1 MPNEASVRP
10 AKIRHRIRATLYF
23 SPDRRMTTSLTD
35 SFPSTEDPSRQFN
48 GHTPDGSTD
57 VLSSDGTPN
66 SNTGQTMHMHTSEYS
81 GLADATADVRE
92 ARRAPESSDTRK
104 ESTIQRQARW
114 KDKESLYSQYPLYSV
129 LVGDRPRGILATI
142 TVKGN
147 DIDRWLRHIDAFL
160 KYRNYEDVDKL
171 GLQLKTLM
179 ISLADTFP
187 VALGQVNLREG
198 TDSTVHPV
206 RHLFAEAALTLW
218 SFALNPLRE
227 YHGIKREVARLRMEF
242 VVIWS
247 SRSVRDAILPAS
259 TLPIAS
265 GNSEH
270 ETAESLLHLAQGPC
284 AGVRE
289 ADSQMES
296 HVMSSATERWTS
308 LGSST
313 VGYPAS
319 AVPAR
324 RASSFWLEPMSLS
337 PRYDSRACRNNR
349 IRWMSREKLAGGP
362 PLYKTLPG
370 KTKAEGNE
378 EIAIKGK
385 YCNYWTDRILQK
397 CQGKDPAQLV
407 SRLTTLLGVLKDTR
421 PYLRDPAEWS
431 EAPVSKVRKRR
442 CNAFAREVAL
452 SLWIVASDFD
462 AEYPAVAEY
471 LGMLCERAFSHVGL
485 NIPGITS
492 LNAEGTGSEVS
503 QPITGMAHT
512 DHGESGRH
520 AYSADVTDSGFGG
533 EDRSSRIFDIL
544 QEISKLKKQSDR
556 TRELTAKRTRRYY
569 ARLRAQKQENVLGSK
584 ESGSTS

>member
-1 MPNEASVRP
+1 
-10 AKIRHRIRATLYF
+10 
-23 SPDRRMTTSLTD
+23 
-35 SFPSTEDPSRQFN
+35 
-48 GHTPDGSTD
+48 
-57 VLSSDGTPN
+57 
-66 SNTGQTMHMHTSEYS
+66 MHTSEYS
-81 GLADATADVRE
+81 GLALDETEDFRE
-92 ARRAPESSDTRK
+92 ALRASDDSDTTE
-104 ESTIQRQARW
+104 ESAIQRQARW
-114 KDKESLYSQYPLYSV
+114 KDKESLYSKYPLYNVVIGVRSS
-129 LVGDRPRGILATI
+129 GISASI
-142 TVKGN
+142 TVKGD
-147 DIDRWLRHIDAFL
+147 DIDQWLRHIDAFL
-160 KYRNYEDVDKL
+160 KYRNYKDVDKL

-179 ISLADTFP
+179 ISLADIFP
-187 VALGQVNLREG
+187 VALGQ
-198 TDSTVHPV
+198 
-206 RHLFAEAALTLW
+206 
-218 SFALNPLRE
+218 
-227 YHGIKREVARLRMEF
+227 IKREVTRLRMEF

-247 SRSVRDAILPAS
+247 SRSVTDAILPAS

-270 ETAESLLHLAQGPC
+270 ETAETLLHLAQGPC

-319 AVPAR
+319 AVPGR
-324 RASSFWLEPMSLS
+324 RASGFWSEPMSLS
-337 PRYDSRACRNNR
+337 PRYDSRVCRNNR

-370 KTKAEGNE
+370 KTKAEGNA

-385 YCNYWTDRILQK
+385 YCNYWTDLILQK

-462 AEYPAVAEY
+462 AEYSAVAEY

-485 NIPGITS
+485 NIPGISS
-492 LNAEGTGSEVS
+492 LNAEGTGSEIS

-520 AYSADVTDSGFGG
+520 AYSADVTDSGCGG
-533 EDRSSRIFDIL
+533 ED
-544 QEISKLKKQSDR
+544 
-556 TRELTAKRTRRYY
+556 
-569 ARLRAQKQENVLGSK
+569 
-584 ESGSTS
+584 